1 MPEEYINQKIR
12 LEKIDEIRNYLNE
25 EVNQNDLMNKEQ
37 RKVCR
42 VLNYFKYSLIIISG
56 CVSISAFAY
65 LLGISIGITSS
76 WSKNWSKSL
85 NNNRRN

>member
-12 LEKIDEIRNYLNE
+12 LEKIDEIRNYLNK

-56 CVSISAFAY
+56 WVSISAFAY

>member
-56 CVSISAFAY
+56 WVSISAFAY